1 MPFRGNIRTI
11 VLSVAS
17 TYAGLAAQNGFAA
30 QVEEAL
36 PAVAVSGQASKAD
49 EYAPTK
55 ASTALKI
62 DAQQRDIPQ
71 TVNVVTDKVIQD
83 QAAHSIQDVMK
94 NVPGVG
100 LATGDGQRDAFVI
113 RGFTALYDVYQDGL
127 RDDSQYFRDLYNV
140 ERIEVVKGPAAV
152 LYGRGSSGGLI
163 NLITKKPTFTRSG
176 EISTTFGSYGEQRN
190 QFSLNQ
196 PLNDRI
202 AFHLDGAYED
212 SNTYRSQGY
221 VHNRDISPSMLYKD
235 KDQSLLLQYD
245 YQYQR
250 RSIDFG
256 VPGFRGGI
264 ADVDPSQYYGALH
277 GYSNDYSTSV
287 VSKYTA
293 KYERRLTPNTS
304 VSQTFRYYEYS
315 LDRNHT
321 RINSVSDLLAVPTVT
336 LGRGNIDREE
346 HGWFDQL
353 ELTHDLKLGGTRH
366 QFLVGTE
373 FGQQNKYALINN
385 STRAPY
391 IYTTSLF
398 NPVAQDLPFLVGTA
412 PQSKGLA
419 RVTTAAGY
427 VQDLSTWT
435 PQIKTLIG
443 FRYDHFGQRY
453 DDQLPA
459 NADLHRNDNKLSS
472 RFGIVWQPSDWQS
485 YYVSYSNSFQP
496 SAEGTALA
504 ANNAQLAPEKTRNI
518 EIGTKLDVFGGN
530 GSINAALYQLTR
542 SDVKVTDPLNSNN
555 LIPVGEQRSRGFEI
569 SFNGQV
575 LPSLQVIAGYSYM
588 DALVTKAVG
597 NVTSPLSS
605 VSASPLLGKT
615 LALSPRHTA
624 SLWLMESLGRYV
636 PGLQVG
642 GGVTYRGSNYA
653 AIDNGVMVPSFITTD
668 LALLYQT
675 PIKGLSMQFN
685 VKNVFDRKYYISAN
699 NDVGVMPGS
708 PRSFELTARY
718 KF

>member
-1 MPFRGNIRTI
+1 MIRVKGKLRTI
-11 VLSVAS
+11 TLMCAS
-17 TYAGLAAQNGFAA
+17 TYAGLSAHTVFA
-30 QVEEAL
+30 EDTL
-36 PAVAVSGQASKAD
+36 PAVAVTAQKQRGD
-49 EYAPTK
+49 DYAPTN
-55 ASTALKI
+55 ATSALKI

-71 TVNVVTDKVIQD
+71 TVNVITDQVIRD
-83 QAAHSIQDVMK
+83 QAAHSLQDVMK

-127 RDDSQYFRDLYNV
+127 RDDAQYFRDLYNID
-140 ERIEVVKGPAAV
+140 RIEVIKGPAAV
-152 LYGRGSSGGLI
+152 LYGRGSSGGLV

-190 QFSLNQ
+190 EISLNQ

-235 KDQSLLLQYD
+235 NDQSLLLQYD
-245 YQYQR
+245 YQHQR

-256 VPGFRGGI
+256 VPGYLGGI
-264 ADVDPSQYYGALH
+264 ANVDPSQYYGAQH
-277 GYSNDYSTSV
+277 VYPNDYSESTV
-287 VSKYTA
+287 EKYTA
-293 KYERRLTPNTS
+293 KYQRRLSANTQL
-304 VSQTFRYYEYS
+304 SQTFRYYEYS

-321 RINSVSDLLAVPTVT
+321 RINSANDLLPVPTVT
-336 LGRGNIDREE
+336 LGRGNIIREE

-398 NPVAQDLPFLVGTA
+398 NPVGQDLPFTVGTA
-412 PQSKGLA
+412 PQSQGLA
-419 RVTTAAGY
+419 RMTTAAGY

-459 NADLHRNDNKLSS
+459 NNDLKRNDNKLST
-472 RFGIVWQPSDWQS
+472 RYGIVWQPADWQS

-496 SAEGTALA
+496 SAEGVALA

-518 EIGTKLDVFGGN
+518 EIGTKLDVLGGN

-542 SDVKVTDPLNSNN
+542 TDVKVTDPLNSNN
-555 LIPVGEQRSRGFEI
+555 LIPVGEQRSRGFEV
-569 SFNGQV
+569 SFTGQV
-575 LPSLQVIAGYSYM
+575 LPTLQVIAGYSYM
-588 DALVTKAVG
+588 DALVTEAVG
-597 NVTSPLSS
+597 TVTSPLRSAS
-605 VSASPLLGKT
+605 AASPLQGKT
-615 LALSPRHTA
+615 LALAPKHTA
-624 SLWLMESLGRYV
+624 SLWLLESLGRYV
-636 PGLQVG
+636 PGLQAG

-653 AIDNGVMVPSFITTD
+653 AIDNGVKVPSFVTVD
-668 LALLYQT
+668 LALYYQV
-675 PIKGLSMQFN
+675 PVKGLSLQFN
-685 VKNVFDRKYYISAN
+685 VKNLFDRKYYISAG
-699 NDVGVMPGS
+699 NDVGIMPGE
-708 PRSFELTARY
+708 PRSFEVTARY
-718 KF
+718 AF